1 MKILSENNIV
11 HRDLKTANIFIH
23 DGELKIGD
31 FGFACEGVKEM
42 VKLGTPL
49 YMVNLILT
57 FFYDFNFT
65 RPLSYYTGKVIQ
77 IKLMSGH

>member
-23 DGELKIGD
+23 NGELKIGD

-42 VKLGTPL
+42 IKLGTPL
-49 YMVNLILT
+49 YMVNFILIIVFIILI
-57 FFYDFNFT
+57 Y
-65 RPLSYYTGKVIQ
+65 
-77 IKLMSGH
+77 